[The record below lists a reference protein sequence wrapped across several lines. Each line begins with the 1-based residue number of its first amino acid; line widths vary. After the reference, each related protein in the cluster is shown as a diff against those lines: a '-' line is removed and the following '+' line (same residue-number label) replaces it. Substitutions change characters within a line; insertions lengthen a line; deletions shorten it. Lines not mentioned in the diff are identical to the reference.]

1 MISEF
6 PEDVEIIFNASLI
19 YKKLK
24 RYHESIELGERVLL
38 REPDFLNNIVN
49 LAESYILIYER
60 EMALGLLEKI
70 ECLDTDHLYTQKIK
84 AQLEQPELY
93 KNP

>member
-1 MISEF
+1 
-6 PEDVEIIFNASLI
+6 
-19 YKKLK
+19 
-24 RYHESIELGERVLL
+24 
-38 REPDFLNNIVN
+38 
-49 LAESYILIYER
+49 
-60 EMALGLLEKI
+60 MALGLLEKI